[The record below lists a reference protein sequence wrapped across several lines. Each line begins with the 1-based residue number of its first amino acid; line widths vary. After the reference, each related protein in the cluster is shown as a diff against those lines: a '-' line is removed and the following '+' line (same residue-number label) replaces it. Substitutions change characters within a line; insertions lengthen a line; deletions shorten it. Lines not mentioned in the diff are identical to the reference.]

1 MRYLTMLMTIGSL
14 SLLGNAA
21 LAVQEITLTGTV
33 YQTVNVRSGPDTQY
47 EIVAKLE
54 AGQEVVV
61 DGRESEAT
69 RWLHVRLE
77 ATEEVPDGWIT
88 AFSVTLT
95 DDPAQLPIMGD
106 TPPEDSSGDSTAE
119 DPQETSVIVSA
130 YGRVNV
136 RSGPGIEYDVVGQLS
151 ENEEAAA
158 LARSNDNSDWLY
170 IEQESL
176 TGWVA
181 YFTVNVSG
189 DPTGLPVRVPDGS
202 NTDLVPPS
210 TLVTTR
216 YNVRLRATPEVRAR
230 VVGIIPFNSET
241 SPIAQTEDGRWLYV
255 WYEDMEGW
263 ALAQLFE
270 LSDGQRAS
278 IPTFTPGSDGDPV
291 PPSPTP
297 QPTLVPAEVTPE
309 VEVTEESES

>member
-1 MRYLTMLMTIGSL
+1 MRYLTMLTMIGGL
-14 SLLGNAA
+14 VLLGNAA

-77 ATEEVPDGWIT
+77 ETEEVADGWIT
-88 AFSVTLT
+88 AFSVMLA
-95 DDPAQLPIMGD
+95 DDPAQLPIIGD
-106 TPPEDSSGDSTAE
+106 TPPEDSSGDSAAE

-136 RSGPGIEYDVVGQLS
+136 RSGPGIEYDVVGQLNES
-151 ENEEAAA
+151 EEAAA
-158 LARSNDNSDWLY
+158 LARSNHNSDWLY
-170 IEQESL
+170 IEQEAL

-189 DPTGLPVRVPDGS
+189 DPAALPVRVPDGS
-202 NTDLVPPS
+202 NTELVPPS
-210 TLVTTR
+210 ALATTR
-216 YNVRLRATPEVRAR
+216 YNVRLRVTPEVRAS
-230 VVGIIPFNSET
+230 VVGIVPFNSDIT
-241 SPIAQTEDGRWLYV
+241 PIAQTEDGRWLYV

-278 IPTFTPGSDGDPV
+278 IPVFTPGSDPV

-297 QPTLVPAEVTPE
+297 QPTLAPAEVTPE
-309 VEVTEESES
+309 VEATEDSDS